1 MNTFAFTHL
10 IFIQQIFELNTIL
23 GTLDISMQ
31 EMDKNLS
38 PVELSS

>member
-10 IFIQQIFELNTIL
+10 IFIQQIFELSTIL

-31 EMDKNLS
+31 EMDKNLC